1 MKWIGYQ
8 TFETEIVSE
17 IKSMY
22 RQVQSENIE
31 MIKNHVIILDYLV
44 TLKQLVNLLQKN
56 DVEIFHSK
64 SKIEAIV

>member
-1 MKWIGYQ
+1 
-8 TFETEIVSE
+8 
-17 IKSMY
+17 MY